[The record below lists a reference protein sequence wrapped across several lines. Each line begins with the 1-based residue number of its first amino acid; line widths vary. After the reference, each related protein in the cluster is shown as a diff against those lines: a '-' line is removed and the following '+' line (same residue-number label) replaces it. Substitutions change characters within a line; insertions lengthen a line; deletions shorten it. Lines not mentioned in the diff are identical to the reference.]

1 MDKSQI
7 WVCLY
12 VVVFLI
18 YRCILSIWYFLFAG
32 FYGITA
38 GPVGEWS
45 AFARGCSETDTTDM
59 ALGVP
64 GNLPDTLVVPASGGQ
79 LLMSSSILL

>member
-1 MDKSQI
+1 M
-7 WVCLY
+7 WWCFLFTGAFFPY
-12 VVVFLI
+12 VK
-18 YRCILSIWYFLFAG
+18 YFLFAG